1 MNRISKKLPGTRYSS
16 YGFTL
21 LEVIIS
27 VALLLI
33 VSLFIYQGFMS
44 TIQYSANTS
53 AYEKSAQSAKKDAQ
67 FNLALKDPGNKRGL
81 FIEPETGSKIV
92 LSVNSYSFK
101 PNTSLVAGD
110 INYSETSSLP
120 ATNRYSYSFIERA
133 CPTTGCTGKIFWY
146 EFKDPDTDDITIR
159 QSCTKDCGYDAPKP

>member
-44 TIQYSANTS
+44 TIQYSSNTS

-67 FNLALKDPGNKRGL
+67 SKLASKDPGHKRGL
-81 FIEPETGSKIV
+81 FIELEDGSKIV

-133 CPTTGCTGKIFWY
+133 CPITGCTGKLYWY
-146 EFKDPDTDDITIR
+146 EFKDPDTKKITIR

>member
-53 AYEKSAQSAKKDAQ
+53 AYEKSAQSAKQIVQSK
-67 FNLALKDPGNKRGL
+67 LALKAPEPEHKRGL
-81 FIEPETGSKIV
+81 FIESEDGSEIV
-92 LSVNSYSFK
+92 LSVNSYSVK

-146 EFKDPDTDDITIR
+146 EDTATKTIR

>member
-53 AYEKSAQSAKKDAQ
+53 AYEMSAQSA
-67 FNLALKDPGNKRGL
+67 
-81 FIEPETGSKIV
+81 
-92 LSVNSYSFK
+92 
-101 PNTSLVAGD
+101 
-110 INYSETSSLP
+110 
-120 ATNRYSYSFIERA
+120 
-133 CPTTGCTGKIFWY
+133 
-146 EFKDPDTDDITIR
+146 
-159 QSCTKDCGYDAPKP
+159 